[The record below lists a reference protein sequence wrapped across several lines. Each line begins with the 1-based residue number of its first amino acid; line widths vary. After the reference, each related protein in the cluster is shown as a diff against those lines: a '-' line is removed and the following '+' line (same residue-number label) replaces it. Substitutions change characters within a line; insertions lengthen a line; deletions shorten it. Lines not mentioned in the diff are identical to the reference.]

1 MDSKLKLSIF
11 VFLLVLTLF
20 ITTMIISEYRNMNK
34 LKFEYPDLSDDVYAY
49 RKDSLRVWAID
60 LLLQFVVPFLFLITG
75 LSQRISIWAS
85 DNKGI
90 FRSGL
95 LYGLI
100 FFTITFIIN
109 LPLRYYGSFHL
120 AHKYGLTNQSIFRW
134 LELNLKGF
142 LVNDLILIFVLWI
155 PYYIILNN
163 PKTWWLKLG
172 ILMVPI
178 IIFVTFISP
187 TIIDPIFNEYSY
199 IEDKELENEI
209 SKLLEKANIEDAD
222 IFEVDKSRDTKMMNA
237 YMTGIGKSKRI
248 VLWDTTINNLE
259 QEEVLAITAHEI
271 GHYIEGH
278 IWKSILLSSLGTLF
292 IMYLLYL
299 TSNRILEGSNG
310 IFGFHNLGNYASIP
324 LLILVLN
331 IYTFLGNPIMNY
343 ISRTMEVEADGHEII
358 LTEDREAATSA
369 MEKLQKESL
378 GLPRPSKF
386 YKIWYLTHPSLEER
400 IEFYET
406 YDISDH

>member
-1 MDSKLKLSIF
+1 
-11 VFLLVLTLF
+11 
-20 ITTMIISEYRNMNK
+20 MIISEYRNMNK

-49 RKDSLRVWAID
+49 RKDSLKVWAID

-187 TIIDPIFNEYSY
+187 TIIDPIFNEYSS

-209 SKLLEKANIEDAD
+209 SKLLEKDNIEDAD